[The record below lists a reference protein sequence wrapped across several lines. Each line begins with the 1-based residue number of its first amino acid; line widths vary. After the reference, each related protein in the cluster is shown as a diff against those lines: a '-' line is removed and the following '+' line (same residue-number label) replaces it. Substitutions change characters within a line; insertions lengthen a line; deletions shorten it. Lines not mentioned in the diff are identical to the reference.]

1 MRIRQIAAMASGHDQ
16 QTLGQALALDSR
28 EPVRGFLL
36 IPPDRPPGTVFA
48 YNQPCTFPGDTAPD
62 GHPLLARRPVRQ
74 RGVAFAATRWCPAP
88 GSAQPDLN

>member
-62 GHPLLARRPVRQ
+62 GHLCSLDDQCASAAWRVPPLG
-74 RGVAFAATRWCPAP
+74 GV
-88 GSAQPDLN
+88 QLQDLRNPI